1 MIGINKVHKVF
12 NKGKANQVNAVNGI
26 DLQINDEEFVVIVG
40 SNGSGKTT
48 LLNLVSGSVMPTSG
62 TINIDGNDIT
72 NMPDYKRSEWIA
84 RVFQNPLS
92 GTASDLNILDNFR
105 LAAIRTK
112 PKGLSIGVNDAFKK
126 QVKEKIA
133 SLGMGLENKL
143 MQPMGTLSGGQRQA
157 LTLLMSVM
165 DSCKVLL
172 LDEPTAALDPRSAEV
187 VMKTADKLIK
197 DFKLTSIL
205 ITHNLKDAYN
215 YGTRIIQMGEGTILH
230 DLDTDKKAKLKQ
242 NDLFDWFGQALIR
255 NRKDFSSFQ

>member
-1 MIGINKVHKVF
+1 MIGINNIHKVF

-26 DLQINDEEFVVIVG
+26 DLQINDGEFVVIVG

-62 TINIDGNDIT
+62 TISIDGNDVT

-92 GTASDLNILDNFR
+92 GTASDLSILDNFR

-112 PKGLSIGVNDAFKK
+112 SKGLSIGVDDAFKK
-126 QVKEKIA
+126 QVKDKIA
-133 SLGMGLENKL
+133 SLGMGLENKIA
-143 MQPMGTLSGGQRQA
+143 QPMGTLSGGQRQA

-187 VMKTADKLIK
+187 VMRTADKLIK

-230 DLDTDKKAKLKQ
+230 NLDTDKKAKLKQ
-242 NDLFDWFGQALIR
+242 SDLFDWFG
-255 NRKDFSSFQ
+255 